1 MRALISLVALSV
13 AAIAETPPE
22 AARKWRE
29 SHERPIVD
37 EYVQLLSIPNVA
49 RDRANIARNAQFI
62 QRMYE
67 RRGVHTRL
75 LESPD
80 APPAVYG
87 EILTPGAAQTL
98 MFYAHYDGQPVEP
111 KEWFNNDPFKPTLLD
126 KALDAGGKPIP
137 LPARFDPE
145 SRLYARSA
153 GDDKAP
159 ILALAAALDALKA
172 AGLPLKSNVKFFFEG
187 EEEAGS
193 PHLDTLIRQHRDLL
207 KADLWLFCDGPIHQ
221 TRRQT
226 VVFGVRGSTGFNL
239 TVYGPKRELH
249 SGHYGN
255 WAPNPAMMLARLLA
269 SMKDDD
275 GRVLIDHFNDGIAPL
290 GEIEK
295 QALAEIPK
303 QDEALRRE
311 LWLARSEGG
320 EALEGLLNYPS
331 LNIRGLAAAGV
342 GAQSRNV
349 IPTQATAS
357 LDIRLVKGIDHKIA
371 VDRVRA
377 HIRKQGYF
385 VTDREPDEDT
395 RLTHPKI
402 AKMTVSDGYN
412 ALRTPM
418 DTPIARKVIAAVE
431 SARGKVIRMPT
442 MGGSLPL
449 SIFDDILKTPVIIIP
464 IANHDNNQHGHNENI
479 RIQNLWDGIETMA
492 ALLMM
497 E

>member
-1 MRALISLVALSV
+1 MRTILALLATTAL
-13 AAIAETPPE
+13 AQPPG

-29 SHERPIVD
+29 SHEPAIVR
-37 EYVQLLSIPNVA
+37 EYIELLSIPNVA
-49 RDRANIARNAQFI
+49 RDRANLRRNAEFI
-62 QRMYE
+62 ERMYQ
-67 RRGVHTRL
+67 RRGVRTRI
-75 LESPD
+75 LEAPNT
-80 APPAVYG
+80 PPAVYG
-87 EILTPGAAQTL
+87 EIRTPGATQTL

-126 KALDAGGKPIP
+126 KPLDAGGKPIP

-159 ILALAAALDALKA
+159 ILAFATALDALKA
-172 AGLPLKSNVKFFFEG
+172 AAIPLKSNIKFFFEG

-193 PHLDTLIRQHRDLL
+193 PHLAALLSEHKDLL
-207 KADLWLFCDGPIHQ
+207 KADLWLFCDGPVHQ

-226 VVFGVRGSTGFNL
+226 VVFGVRGATGFNL

-275 GRVLIDHFNDGIAPL
+275 GRVLIDRFYDGIAPL
-290 GEIEK
+290 GDLEK
-295 QALAEIPK
+295 QALAGMPK
-303 QDEALRRE
+303 QDAALRRE
-311 LWLARSEGG
+311 LQLARADGSG

-331 LNIRGLAAAGV
+331 LNIRGLASAGV

-349 IPTQATAS
+349 IPTEATAS
-357 LDIRLVKGIDHKIA
+357 LDIRLVKGVDHATAIE
-371 VDRVRA
+371 RVRA

-385 VTDREPDEDT
+385 ITDRDPDEDT
-395 RLTHPKI
+395 RLTRAKI
-402 AKMTVSDGYN
+402 AKMVVSDGYD

-418 DTPIARKVIAAVE
+418 DLPIARKVIAAVE

-449 SIFDDILKTPVIIIP
+449 SIFDDVLKTPVIIIP
-464 IANHDNNQHGHNENI
+464 IANHDNNQHGHNENM

-492 ALLMM
+492 ALLAMD
-497 E
+497 